1 MDVLAEQG
9 QGLRYCLMREASRW
23 VHIGLDAPSW
33 RVCSCTGPRA
43 PSRLHCVW
51 GPESLLGSSGLVVKM
66 GSSGGSKN
74 GVLPALMFNTC
85 QRRSPKR
92 TNDVNQDSRGK
103 KGLRQWARAGHR
115 TWGGGGHMSLQDQ
128 GGTSV
133 SQCVLSYPC
142 WKPLHTQGESGHM
155 FIRTENI
162 LVSDC
167 VWLSKHPER
176 GVHQFPRA
184 AVTKTPI

>member
-115 TWGGGGHMSLQDQ
+115 TWGGGG
-128 GGTSV
+128 GTCHSRIKEAHLSPNV
-133 SQCVLSYPC
+133 SYPIHAGSPC
-142 WKPLHTQGESGHM
+142 TLRAKVATCSYELKTFWYQTASG
-155 FIRTENI
+155 
-162 LVSDC
+162 
-167 VWLSKHPER
+167 
-176 GVHQFPRA
+176 
-184 AVTKTPI
+184 